1 MGKCKDEEN
10 CHDHHLCKLV
20 KREDLEK
27 VKKLVKDAEYFCK
40 KCGRAAHSKDNL
52 CDPSRI

>member
-1 MGKCKDEEN
+1 MGDCKDSKH
-10 CHDHHLCKLV
+10 CHDHHMCKLI

-27 VKKLVKDAEYFCK
+27 IRRLVKGAEYFCK
-40 KCGRAAHSKDNL
+40 KCGRAAHDKDNL